1 MEPVRNSHATL
12 VDLLDRVLDKG
23 IIIYADLIVSL
34 AGIPLIGV
42 NLRAAIA
49 GMETMLKY
57 GMMTEWDDR
66 VRSWERE
73 RIKARR
79 PCLKPDPEVE
89 EQTVGLLPCTNK

>member
-1 MEPVRNSHATL
+1 MEPVRNSHGAL

-23 IIIYADLIVSL
+23 IVIYADLIVSL

-66 VRSWERE
+66 VRTWERQ
-73 RIKARR
+73 RIEARK
-79 PCLKPDPEVE
+79 LLIKPDPQIE
-89 EQTVGLLPCTNK
+89 EQTVGILPRTGK